1 MIALVGDAFAHTA
14 SDDAARPLPPEQW
27 EDLQHALARLAID
40 FVSGPGAIASAL
52 RRSLLGAPLNTK
64 SVPLDIGYSDTI
76 PESIRRAVIA
86 RDKHCAWSGGCD
98 RRPPSATS
106 TTSPTKKTAAPPA
119 SKTAPCSA
127 NTTTRSASTA
137 SAGNSSSS
145 QTDQPGP
152 PAPTARPSSAATRHP
167 HYPSPKP
174 GPPWI
179 PTRIRTLTLA
189 ACLRFLCASMMIDA
203 TMGRMPHD
211 DNSPGEISTRH
222 DSPAADYDSFAEAY
236 SALNEVSLY
245 NAYYERP
252 ATLALAG
259 DVAGRRVLDA
269 GCGSGPL
276 FAALRDRGA
285 IVTGV
290 DASARMLELAR
301 RRLGGDADLRV
312 ADLGDPLPFPD
323 GAFDDAIASLV
334 LHYLED
340 WTAPLAELRR
350 VLRPGGRL
358 IVSVDHPLQGHPL
371 VRPGAD
377 YWATFQYSA
386 ECAAPNG
393 ESFTLTYWH
402 RPLAAMISAFTNAGF
417 RVAAIEEPLPA
428 PDTPRELLPDSL
440 KDEPVGSGFLC
451 FLFFV
456 LQAG

>member
-1 MIALVGDAFAHTA
+1 
-14 SDDAARPLPPEQW
+14 
-27 EDLQHALARLAID
+27 
-40 FVSGPGAIASAL
+40 
-52 RRSLLGAPLNTK
+52 
-64 SVPLDIGYSDTI
+64 
-76 PESIRRAVIA
+76 
-86 RDKHCAWSGGCD
+86 
-98 RRPPSATS
+98 
-106 TTSPTKKTAAPPA
+106 
-119 SKTAPCSA
+119 
-127 NTTTRSASTA
+127 
-137 SAGNSSSS
+137 
-145 QTDQPGP
+145 
-152 PAPTARPSSAATRHP
+152 
-167 HYPSPKP
+167 
-174 GPPWI
+174 
-179 PTRIRTLTLA
+179 
-189 ACLRFLCASMMIDA
+189 
-203 TMGRMPHD
+203 MGRMPSD
-211 DNSPGEISTRH
+211 DNSAQTISTRR
-222 DSPAADYDSFAEAY
+222 DSPAAHYDAFAEAY

-259 DVAGRRVLDA
+259 EVAGRRILDA

-276 FAALRDRGA
+276 FAALRERGA

-290 DASARMLELAR
+290 DASAAMLELAR

-312 ADLGDPLPFPD
+312 ADLGDPLPFAD
-323 GAFDDAIASLV
+323 GAFDDVIASLV

-386 ECAAPNG
+386 ECVAPSG

-402 RPLAAMISAFTNAGF
+402 RPLAAMISAFNKAGF

-440 KDEPVGSGFLC
+440 KDEPAGSGFLC

-456 LQAG
+456 LEAG